1 MKLGLFALA
10 LAITQAA
17 TAENV
22 EMHTNKGVI
31 VIKVDEA
38 RAPKTA
44 DNFLQYVRD
53 GFFDGLIFHRVIPGF
68 VIQGGGFSP
77 DMKQKQTRAPITNE
91 AANKV
96 KNLKWTLSMAR
107 TANPNSATSQFF
119 INLADNEMLDY
130 SESNPGYAVFG
141 EVVEGREV
149 VEAIAAAKTGNF
161 GRFQNVPEETV
172 VITKAIVAK
181 AKK

>member
-1 MKLGLFALA
+1 MKLRLFALA
-10 LAITQAA
+10 FAVAQVAA
-17 TAENV
+17 AENV

-31 VIKVDEA
+31 VIEVDSE

-44 DNFLQYVRD
+44 DNFLQYVKD

-77 DMKQKQTRAPITNE
+77 KMQQKTTRAPIVNE
-91 AANKV
+91 ASNGL

-119 INLADNEMLDY
+119 INLADNDMLDY
-130 SESNPGYAVFG
+130 TSANPGYAVFG

-149 VEAIAAAKTGNF
+149 VDAIAGVETGNV
-161 GRFQNVPEETV
+161 GYYQDVPVEPV
-172 VITKAIVAK
+172 VIEKAIVAK
-181 AKK
+181 K